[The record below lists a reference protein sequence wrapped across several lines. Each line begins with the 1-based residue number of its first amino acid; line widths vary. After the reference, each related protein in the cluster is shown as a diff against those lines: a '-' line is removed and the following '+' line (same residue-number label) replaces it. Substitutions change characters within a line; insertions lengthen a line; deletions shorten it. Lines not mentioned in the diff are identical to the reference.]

1 MHDPCQ
7 CFRIKVTSCK
17 QGRVLGTLLKKQK
30 EKTSNAS
37 VRSKDACC
45 HCESLCLCD
54 VSGSERWNCHCGRDG
69 WAVSIGKLRR

>member
-17 QGRVLGTLLKKQK
+17 QGRALGTLLKKQK

-37 VRSKDACC
+37 VWSKGCMLPLR
-45 HCESLCLCD
+45 ESGF
-54 VSGSERWNCHCGRDG
+54 V
-69 WAVSIGKLRR
+69 